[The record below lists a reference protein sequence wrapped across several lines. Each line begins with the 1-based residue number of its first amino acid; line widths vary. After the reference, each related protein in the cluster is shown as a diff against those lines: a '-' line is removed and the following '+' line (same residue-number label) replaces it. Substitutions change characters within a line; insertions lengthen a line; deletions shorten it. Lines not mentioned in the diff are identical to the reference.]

1 MQGSAKLRGDTGGLR
16 IPRPNV
22 RKPSRDELQEKLLG
36 YAAEVTI
43 SRPFF
48 A

>member
-1 MQGSAKLRGDTGGLR
+1 MQGSATTRRNGGLR
-16 IPRPNV
+16 ISRPIWAN
-22 RKPSRDELQEKLLG
+22 PCDELQEKLLG

-43 SRPFF
+43 SRLFF

>member
-1 MQGSAKLRGDTGGLR
+1 MQGSANCAEIRGCENSPPYVG
-16 IPRPNV
+16 
-22 RKPSRDELQEKLLG
+22 KPSWDELQEKLMG

-43 SRPFF
+43 SRLFF

>member
-1 MQGSAKLRGDTGGLR
+1 MRLRNYREIRGSEDSPPYVG
-16 IPRPNV
+16 
-22 RKPSRDELQEKLLG
+22 KPSCDELQEKLLG

-43 SRPFF
+43 SRLFF